1 MKAVIRRLLR
11 RFDDEEHKR
20 EIEEEF
26 RFHLDLLTQKHLHQ
40 DMPLAEAN
48 EAALERFGDV
58 EQIKHEC
65 LEISRRSHSLMPV
78 VKFLLF
84 VVFVVGVLVRVN
96 STHVNVSHFGDLLM
110 IVSGL
115 CRVFL
120 HVRGLK
126 PSLFLSEHQTK
137 SPLMLNETGQPP
149 FTVYDHRKLTPVER
163 IISQK

>member
-1 MKAVIRRLLR
+1 MKAVIGRLFR
-11 RFDDEEHKR
+11 RFDGEERKR

-48 EAALERFGDV
+48 DAALERFGDV
-58 EQIKHEC
+58 EQIKDEC

-96 STHVNVSHFGDLLM
+96 STHLNVSRFGDLLM
-110 IVSGL
+110 VVSSL

-120 HVRGLK
+120 YVRGLT
-126 PSLFLSEHQTK
+126 PSRFLSEHTAK
-137 SPLMLNETGQPP
+137 SPLMLNETAQLP
-149 FTVYDHRKLTPVER
+149 FTIYDHQKLTPVER
-163 IISQK
+163 VISDK